1 MSADS
6 GLRVVLCW
14 HMHQPHYRDQISGEY
29 KLPWSYLHAIKDY
42 VDMAAHLEAVPAAK
56 VVVNFAPVL
65 LEQLHDYS
73 KQVSGFLRDHKAIRD
88 PLLAALVEPVLPAHP
103 EQRLDLINNCK
114 RINHERVVAR
124 FPAYQRLTELAQPFL
139 RNCTDLLYISDQLL
153 TDLLFWYHLGWIGE
167 TVRRSDLRVQRWQEQ
182 GNNFSLHD
190 RRELLALIGELLSGV
205 IDRYTALS
213 DRGQVELSVT
223 PYAHPIVPLMLDI
236 QSAREAMPDAQLPE
250 LEFYQGG
257 EARVRWH
264 IREGILVFEHYFHRK
279 PARCWPSEGSVSAP
293 TLALL
298 EEHGFSWAASGESV
312 LRNSLLDSVGEAA
325 AAATDA
331 VLKGYRVG
339 LGDTVCFFRD
349 DNLSDEI
356 GFNYSTW
363 HADDA
368 VANFIHQLERI
379 GAAHSGRKLV
389 LPIILDGENAWE
401 HYPENGYFFLQT
413 LYEKLAAHPDLKL
426 STFSECLQDGIEIGA
441 LSSMTSGSWVYG
453 NFSTWI
459 GDRDKNRGWDMLGDA
474 KRAFDKVSA
483 AGRLDGAQSHAAEQ
497 QLAVCEGSDWFWWF
511 GDYNPAHSVSDFE
524 SLFRMHL
531 SNLYYLLGLE
541 PPEYLAHTFA
551 RGSGA
556 PAMGGVMRQGQ
567 AADGIHQP

>member
-1 MSADS
+1 MSAET

-14 HMHQPHYRDQISGEY
+14 HMHQPQYRDQISGQY

-42 VDMAAHLEAVPAAK
+42 VDMAAHLEAVPSAK
-56 VVVNFAPVL
+56 AVVNFSPVL
-65 LEQLHDYS
+65 LEQLNDYS
-73 KQVSGFLRDHKAIRD
+73 TQVSGFLRDHKALRD
-88 PLLAALVEPVLPAHP
+88 PLLAALVAPVLPAHP
-103 EQRLDLINNCK
+103 EQRLDLINNCM
-114 RINHERVVAR
+114 RINRERVVAR
-124 FPAYQRLTELAQPFL
+124 FPAYQRLTELAEPFL
-139 RNCTDLLYISDQLL
+139 SNCTDLLYVSDQLL
-153 TDLLFWYHLGWIGE
+153 SDLLFWYHLGWMGE

-190 RRELLALIGELLSGV
+190 RRELLSLIGELLTGV
-205 IDRYTALS
+205 IDRYAALA

-223 PYAHPIVPLMLDI
+223 PYAHPIVPLMLEI

-264 IREGILVFEHYFHRK
+264 LQEGIKLFEQYFRRK
-279 PARCWPSEGSVSAP
+279 PAGCWPSEGSVSKA
-293 TLALL
+293 TLDLL
-298 EEHGFSWAASGESV
+298 EEYGFSWAASGESV
-312 LRNSLLDSVGEAA
+312 LRNSLFDSAGEEAA
-325 AAATDA
+325 AASDA

-339 LGDTVCFFRD
+339 NGNTVCFFRD
-349 DNLSDEI
+349 DKLSDEI
-356 GFNYSTW
+356 GFNYSAW

-368 VANFIHQLERI
+368 VANIIHHLEQI
-379 GAAHSGRKLV
+379 TEAHKGRNLA

-401 HYPENGYFFLQT
+401 HYPENGYYFLNT
-413 LYEKLAAHPDLKL
+413 LYDRLADHPAVKL
-426 STFSECLQDGIEIGA
+426 STFSECLEEGIEICA
-441 LSSMTSGSWVYG
+441 LSTMMSGSWVYG

-474 KRAFDKVSA
+474 KRTFDKACA
-483 AGRLDGAQSHAAEQ
+483 AGGMDSKQLRAAQL

-524 SLFRMHL
+524 SLFRTHL
-531 SNLYYLLGLE
+531 SNLYDLLGLE

-556 PAMGGVMRQGQ
+556 PAMGGVMRHGHTS
-567 AADGIHQP
+567 D